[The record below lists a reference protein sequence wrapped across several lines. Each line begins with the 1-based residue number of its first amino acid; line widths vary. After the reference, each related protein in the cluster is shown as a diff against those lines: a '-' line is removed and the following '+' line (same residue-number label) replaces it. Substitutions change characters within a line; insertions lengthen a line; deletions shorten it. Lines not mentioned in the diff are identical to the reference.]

1 MKNTALYFKLLLIS
15 GSLLLT
21 AKSAANTIAE
31 YKAAEKQPS
40 AATAVWPD
48 RDWLLDSIVKG
59 IPDVLKS
66 YDPQTGEFGTK
77 PWICNDQQVMF
88 PLAVAWATPGKN
100 NPYYQSPEILKAIA
114 KAGEKLVDEQ
124 DEMGRWTFRKK
135 DNSTWGQT
143 HMTWTYTR
151 WIRTYNLVKDALP
164 PESRAK
170 WEKGLLLGYKYI
182 AKFCNGTNTHNI
194 AIYHAAGLYV
204 AGIVFG
210 KEEWKNI
217 AAKLMRLLVSRQA
230 QDGFWT
236 EHNGPVVVYNYV
248 YLDGLGIYYHYA
260 KDPVVKEALVRGA
273 QFHNIL
279 RWPNGTIA
287 SVVDERSGYS
297 RSRRMGNVG
306 FTFTPEGRRYLEQQ
320 LGPFYRK
327 KAPINMDVAATFLLE
342 GDSGELAPIPGKTSK
357 YLSNDGNFLVARSA
371 PYQWVLSGYSC
382 KPGKNRWF
390 MDRQTHVEFCHDK
403 LGVIGPG
410 GNTKMQPYFST
421 FTFGDPDSFQPDH
434 TTTAPHFF
442 PKTKLLYV
450 PDSAKIIENT
460 VVLTYGKNQC
470 QVSVI
475 PADDSLTLEY
485 KLNNTPDAPAMAH
498 FPVILP
504 GPAAGADGQNLAE
517 NKVYTGK
524 DLGGEL
530 RFPCGMIITI
540 PANAQVRPKVT
551 GFSPYHKYGK
561 SNGSRLVISLPLTE
575 KNPVQKL
582 IFSKGSKASAAFH
595 AGKKNIRLTTIDQ

>member
-1 MKNTALYFKLLLIS
+1 MPRNPT
-15 GSLLLT
+15 GRRRLT
-21 AKSAANTIAE
+21 AATIQE
-31 YKAAEKQPS
+31 S
-40 AATAVWPD
+40 
-48 RDWLLDSIVKG
+48 
-59 IPDVLKS
+59 LKT

-100 NPYYQSPEILKAIA
+100 NPYYHNDELLKIIA

-217 AAKLMRLLVSRQA
+217 AAKLMHLLVSRQSA
-230 QDGFWT
+230 DGFWT

-390 MDRQTHVEFCHDK
+390 MDRQTHVELCHDK

-460 VVLTYGKNQC
+460 VALTYGKNQC

-475 PADDSLTLEY
+475 PAEDSLTLEY

-530 RFPCGMIITI
+530 RFRNGMIITI

-561 SNGSRLVISLPLTE
+561 SNGSRLVISLPLSE

>member
-1 MKNTALYFKLLLIS
+1 MKKTALCAKLLLVFCS
-15 GSLLLT
+15 VLLAAKCT
-21 AKSAANTIAE
+21 GDTKAEPKAVQTQPVPKSAI
-31 YKAAEKQPS
+31 
-40 AATAVWPD
+40 WPD

-124 DEMGRWTFRKK
+124 DDKGRWIYRKK
-135 DNSTWGQT
+135 DNSTWGYT
-143 HMTWTYTR
+143 HMAWTYTR
-151 WIRTYNLVKDALP
+151 WIRTFHLVKDALP
-164 PESRAK
+164 PASRAK

-182 AKFCNGTNTHNI
+182 AEFCSGTNTHNI
-194 AIYHAAGLYV
+194 AIYLAAGLYV
-204 AGIVFG
+204 AGITFDQA
-210 KEEWKNI
+210 EWKTI
-217 AAKLMRLLVSRQA
+217 AAKLMQLLVSRQS

-382 KPGKNRWF
+382 KAMKSRWF

-410 GNTKMQPYFST
+410 GNSKMQPYFST

-475 PADDSLTLEY
+475 PAEDSLTLEY

-530 RFPCGMIITI
+530 RFPSGMIITI
-540 PANAQVRPKVT
+540 PANTQVRPKVT

-575 KNPVQKL
+575 KAPVQKL